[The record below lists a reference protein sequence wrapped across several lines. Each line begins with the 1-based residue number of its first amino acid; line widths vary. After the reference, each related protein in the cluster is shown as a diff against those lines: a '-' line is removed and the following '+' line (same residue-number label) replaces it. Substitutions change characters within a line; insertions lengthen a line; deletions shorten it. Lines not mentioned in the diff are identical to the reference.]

1 VSAYGPCHGVERDN
15 FVAWLFNLN
24 IPVDENWLL
33 VGDFNFIRSQEDRN
47 KPGGDLN
54 DMFLFN
60 EEIGHLWLLELQLKG
75 RKFTWSNMQEIPLLE
90 QLDWFFTSSNWISV
104 LPNTMVLPLAKTGSD
119 HVPCVVSIDTNIP
132 KAKLFRFE
140 NYWVQMPGFIEC
152 VSKSWEKLSHKG
164 YSFAILVDKLKT
176 LRYDLK
182 KWHTSLSKLKAL
194 IQNCN
199 KVILLL
205 DTLEEE
211 RPLSRPKFNFRNIV
225 KLHLDELLKAECTY
239 WHKRCTAHWI
249 KQGEDNTK
257 FFHSMAT
264 ERYRRN
270 SIAMLKDDQ
279 GNEIMDHDQMAGV
292 LWNSYK
298 ERLGRSEGIEM

>member
-1 VSAYGPCHGVERDN
+1 VSVYGPCHGVERDN

-60 EEIGHLWLLELQLKG
+60 EVIGHLGLLELQLKG
-75 RKFTWSNMQEIPLLE
+75 RKFTWSNMLEIPLLE

-140 NYWVQMPGFIEC
+140 NYWVQLPGFIEALFT
-152 VSKSWEKLSHKG
+152 SKVFEGMGGDYFKSRNFPNRL
-164 YSFAILVDKLKT
+164 F
-176 LRYDLK
+176 
-182 KWHTSLSKLKAL
+182 TSP
-194 IQNCN
+194 C
-199 KVILLL
+199 
-205 DTLEEE
+205 
-211 RPLSRPKFNFRNIV
+211 F
-225 KLHLDELLKAECTY
+225 
-239 WHKRCTAHWI
+239 
-249 KQGEDNTK
+249 
-257 FFHSMAT
+257 
-264 ERYRRN
+264 
-270 SIAMLKDDQ
+270 
-279 GNEIMDHDQMAGV
+279 
-292 LWNSYK
+292 
-298 ERLGRSEGIEM
+298 EGIILGYPHKSPPL

>member
-1 VSAYGPCHGVERDN
+1 MEVQRYSLVVNFTSTHNNFNWTLVSVYGPCHGVERDN

-132 KAKLFRFE
+132 KAKLF
-140 NYWVQMPGFIEC
+140 
-152 VSKSWEKLSHKG
+152 
-164 YSFAILVDKLKT
+164 
-176 LRYDLK
+176 
-182 KWHTSLSKLKAL
+182 
-194 IQNCN
+194 
-199 KVILLL
+199 
-205 DTLEEE
+205 
-211 RPLSRPKFNFRNIV
+211 
-225 KLHLDELLKAECTY
+225 
-239 WHKRCTAHWI
+239 
-249 KQGEDNTK
+249 
-257 FFHSMAT
+257 
-264 ERYRRN
+264 
-270 SIAMLKDDQ
+270 
-279 GNEIMDHDQMAGV
+279 
-292 LWNSYK
+292 
-298 ERLGRSEGIEM
+298 